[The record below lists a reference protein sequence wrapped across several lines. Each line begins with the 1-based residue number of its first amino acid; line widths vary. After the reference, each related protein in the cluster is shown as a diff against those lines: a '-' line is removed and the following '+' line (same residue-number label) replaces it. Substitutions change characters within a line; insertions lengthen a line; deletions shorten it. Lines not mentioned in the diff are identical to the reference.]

1 MTNIDVGQEK
11 IQKQNPYIDFEK
23 VLQQFNTPQLQCE
36 TDNGIATIPLA
47 DEISFDSWQSDIPQE
62 YMKLSAEKLTERID
76 IARQKLGSELIVLGH
91 HYQREDIIQYAD
103 YRGDSFAL
111 AQYAATQNDA
121 KYIIFCGVHFMAEA
135 ADILAQ
141 PDQHVILPNI
151 EAGCSMADMASEPD
165 LYSAWNELSAIFDGT
180 DDLIPVTYMNSAASL
195 KSFCGEHGGIVCTS
209 SNAEKVLEWA
219 FEQGKRVFFFPDQH
233 LGRNTGHDMGI
244 SDNEMSLWNWR
255 LGPGRLGGLSREN
268 LLRSRII
275 LWQGHCSVHQR
286 FSLTQIDQ
294 ARERFPEVE
303 ILVHPECRAEVVDAA
318 DASGSTGFIVDYV
331 ANAEAGSVIGIGTE
345 INLVSR
351 LSHEYPDK
359 TIFCLDPVVCPC
371 STMYRVHPAYL
382 AWVMESLVKGHVVN
396 QISVD
401 KNIKHYAAVAL
412 QRMLNIK

>member
-1 MTNIDVGQEK
+1 
-11 IQKQNPYIDFEK
+11 
-23 VLQQFNTPQLQCE
+23 
-36 TDNGIATIPLA
+36 
-47 DEISFDSWQSDIPQE
+47 
-62 YMKLSAEKLTERID
+62 
-76 IARQKLGSELIVLGH
+76 
-91 HYQREDIIQYAD
+91 
-103 YRGDSFAL
+103 
-111 AQYAATQNDA
+111 
-121 KYIIFCGVHFMAEA
+121 MAEA

-255 LGPGRLGGLSREN
+255 LGPGRLGGLNREN
-268 LLRSRII
+268 LLQSRII